1 MTNRIL
7 NTFIRPQV
15 LVVVIC
21 LSIFP
26 ALMSQASAADVAPTY
41 EYDDL
46 RRVTPANYGNG
57 DVLIAYEYDDAG
69 NRHEKSASL
78 KDTDSD
84 DMPDY
89 WEKIYSLNWNNSGD
103 AGQDAE
109 GDGLSNLAEYN
120 HRTDPTNS
128 DTDGDNWTD
137 GAEVDAGTNPLD
149 PNSHPTG
156 GHQVPAMTTSGF
168 ALTVLL
174 LLGTGAIGIKRRKEA
189 MPSLCSRGANTGS

>member
-1 MTNRIL
+1 MAKKLLNRFIGPQIL
-7 NTFIRPQV
+7 
-15 LVVVIC
+15 LVVMC

-26 ALMSQASAADVAPTY
+26 ALMSQASAADMAAIY

-46 RRVTPANYGNG
+46 RRVTLANYGKG

-84 DMPDY
+84 SMPDY
-89 WEKIYSLNWNNSGD
+89 WEKIYSLNWNNPGD

-109 GDGLSNLAEYN
+109 GDGLSNLDEYN

-128 DTDGDNWTD
+128 DTV
-137 GAEVDAGTNPLD
+137 GAVY
-149 PNSHPTG
+149 
-156 GHQVPAMTTSGF
+156 
-168 ALTVLL
+168 
-174 LLGTGAIGIKRRKEA
+174 LGWQI
-189 MPSLCSRGANTGS
+189 SN